1 MSTKH
6 TFFAT
11 CPKNVEDLLAFEL
24 GALGAL
30 STKPTKAGVAF
41 QGSMETGMA
50 ACLWS
55 RVASRI
61 FLPLAQFSVSD
72 AETLYEAIRAI
83 PWEDHLDPAK
93 TIAVDAKVSSS
104 DIKHSWYAALKT
116 KDAIVDRFR
125 DRYGSRPSV
134 KTVQPD
140 LRINVHVFKKS
151 ATVSLDLSGESLH
164 LRGYRIHRG
173 NAPLKENLAAAI
185 LMRAGW
191 LGLVAGGRSLVDPM
205 CGSGTIPIEAAFM
218 AGDVAPGLRRTYF
231 GFLGWSEF
239 KRGIW
244 RKLLTEARYR
254 ANYGMKH
261 LPPITGYD
269 IDEQVLRV
277 AYGNLKRAGLEEK
290 IILDRKNVLS
300 LDPPEH
306 TVVPGLVVANPPY
319 GERLGDKSE
328 LKSLYTGLGK
338 ALRERFTG
346 WRAVIFT
353 GEPELAMETGL
364 KAHKK
369 HILYNGSIRCEL
381 LHFQIHGESPDAL
394 S

>member
-1 MSTKH
+1 MLTKH

-41 QGSMETGMA
+41 QGTMETGMA

-72 AETLYEAIRAI
+72 VQTLYEAIRKM
-83 PWEDHLDPAK
+83 PWEDHLDPSK

-104 DIKHSWYAALKT
+104 DIRHSWYAALKT

-125 DRYGSRPSV
+125 DRCGSRPSV

-140 LRINVHVFKKS
+140 LRINVHVFKQS

-164 LRGYRIHRG
+164 LRGYRIQRG
-173 NAPLKENLAAAI
+173 TAPLKENLAAAI
-185 LMRAGW
+185 LMRSGW
-191 LGLVAGGRSLVDPM
+191 LGMVAGGRPFIDPM

-218 AGDVAPGLRRTYF
+218 AGDVAPGLRRTHF
-231 GFLGWSEF
+231 GFLGWTEF

-244 RKLLTEARYR
+244 RQLLTEAHFR
-254 ANYGMKH
+254 ANDGMKH
-261 LPPITGYD
+261 LPPIKGYD

-277 AYGNLKRAGLEEK
+277 ARGNLKRAGLEDK
-290 IILDRKNVLS
+290 IILERRDALS
-300 LDPPEH
+300 LDSPGSSGV
-306 TVVPGLVVANPPY
+306 TGLVVANPPY
-319 GERLGDKSE
+319 GERQGDKGD
-328 LKSLYTGLGK
+328 LKFLYAGLGK
-338 ALRERFTG
+338 VLREKYPG

-353 GEPELAMETGL
+353 SEPELAKETGL

-369 HILYNGSIRCEL
+369 HVLYNGSMRCEL
-381 LHFQIHGESPDAL
+381 LHFNIHDTPGSVP
-394 S
+394 